1 VLPQKVIFPFAG
13 KEVIMKWDLPRSTW
27 PILIAS
33 LMLNSCIFLASC
45 HVALVAP
52 LTRDSATLQYVMEI
66 EYKTPLQ
73 KEKLVLDLS
82 GDFMWVRCKPRA
94 VYKSSTYLPI
104 PCHTPLCTASGSVNF
119 GCGHCLYV
127 PSGTRCVNN
136 TCTEILTN
144 WVTGTQIYDGELSQD
159 VVALSTSDGI
169 GQKVKVPEFAFVCAP
184 PPLLRG
190 LARGAAGIVGMNWG
204 PLALPF
210 QLSVALEFDRKFA
223 LCLPSGDQTTGSVF
237 FGSHSF
243 GSDKANIIRLN
254 YTFLVIPMYPREY
267 FLGVSG
273 IAINQKKLPIDSD
286 RLKVNVVGSGGT
298 TISSV
303 VPYTR
308 AATPIYTAIVNA
320 FVKEA
325 AAMNISR
332 VASVKPFGAC
342 FDANTVKSTKVG
354 PAVPIIELLLDN
366 EFVYWRI
373 YGGNSMVQAM
383 DGVLCLAFVDAGADP
398 FTAIVIGSYQL
409 QDNLLLF
416 DMIEFKL
423 FFSSSLL
430 AFNTSCSNLHA
441 L

>member
-1 VLPQKVIFPFAG
+1 
-13 KEVIMKWDLPRSTW
+13 MKCVVLPRSAW
-27 PILIAS
+27 SVFIAS
-33 LMLNSCIFLASC
+33 LQLSSCIFLACCDVS
-45 HVALVAP
+45 LVAP

-73 KEKLVLDLS
+73 KEKLAIDLS
-82 GDFMWVRCKPRA
+82 GDFMWVRCKPGA
-94 VYKSSTYLPI
+94 VYESSTYLPI

-127 PSGTRCVNN
+127 PSGTICHNN

-144 WVTGTQIYDGELSQD
+144 WVTGIQIFDGELSQD
-159 VVALSTSDGI
+159 VVALTGSDG
-169 GQKVKVPEFAFVCAP
+169 GRKVIVPLFAFVCAP

-190 LARGAAGIVGMNWG
+190 LARGAAGIAGLNWG
-204 PLALPF
+204 RLALPF
-210 QLSVALEFDRKFA
+210 QLSVALDFDRKFA
-223 LCLPSGDQTTGSVF
+223 LCLPSGDQATGSVF

-243 GSDKANIIRLN
+243 GPDKANIIRLN
-254 YTFLVIPMYPREY
+254 YTFLVVPKYPREY

-273 IAINQKKLPIDSD
+273 VAINQKKLAIESNT
-286 RLKVNVVGSGGT
+286 LKVNVVGSGGT
-298 TISSV
+298 AISSV

-308 AATPIYTAIVNA
+308 VATPIYTTIVNA
-320 FVKEA
+320 FVEEA

-332 VASVKPFGAC
+332 VASVQPFDAC
-342 FDANTVKSTKVG
+342 FDANTVRSTQVG
-354 PAVPIIELLLDN
+354 PAVPVIDLLLDN
-366 EFVYWRI
+366 EFVFWRI
-373 YGGNSMVQAM
+373 YGANSMVEAK
-383 DGVLCLAFVDAGADP
+383 DGVLCLAFVDAGAY
-398 FTAIVIGSYQL
+398 TGTTIVIGTQQL